1 MARGNDTYAGAL
13 DVLAK
18 QVAGMMGLADANLPF
33 CQDLLDQITAE
44 KRSPEIAMQ
53 EAGILPRGALPGG
66 GVPAGPGGPGVPI
79 NPMGMAGGG
88 MAGPGGM
95 SAPPPSFMGEGNPGM
110 ATAPSSNPDELR
122 RIMQGAPTSVR

>member
-1 MARGNDTYAGAL
+1 MARGNDTYSGAL

-33 CQDLLDQITAE
+33 CQALLDQITAE

-53 EAGILPRGALPGG
+53 EAGILPRGAMPGMEA
-66 GVPAGPGGPGVPI
+66 PAGPGMDGPMLD
-79 NPMGMAGGG
+79 PMALAGGG
-88 MAGPGGM
+88 GPGGA

-122 RIMQGAPTSVR
+122 RILQGAPTSPR